1 MLLINKMR
9 LKKDDIPL
17 KDRWRFN
24 TFEVMKYNPKFRNS
38 EGHFMKKEW
47 TGFDIGKII
56 DGVELTYQDY
66 KLVEDNYIHAFKY
79 LFNYFECDRIQIS
92 EKTFYLGKKKI
103 HRLFDQEL
111 EKFYTQLNRRWTLNI
126 DEAQMA
132 ARLILR
138 SAMYGR
144 LYCKGNKELGVRF
157 GYDYYMYFNVPEK
170 NKKEIRNYIESEI
183 GLFTTR

>member
-111 EKFYTQLNRRWTLNI
+111 EKFYTQLNRR
-126 DEAQMA
+126 
-132 ARLILR
+132 
-138 SAMYGR
+138 
-144 LYCKGNKELGVRF
+144 
-157 GYDYYMYFNVPEK
+157 
-170 NKKEIRNYIESEI
+170 
-183 GLFTTR
+183 